1 MYILHWLHFNCCTGN
16 IILWHSSEG
25 IIRFDVQSCVCIAFV
40 FVFVGNELWNKV
52 IWPGE
57 VMVQPACRETRSM
70 VDPPGPW
77 SQGPHVLL
85 VPGSPCY
92 FGPRVPM
99 FFWSQGPHV
108 LLVSGSPCSFGLR
121 VPGSPCSLGH
131 LLCGLSS
138 YKLYVIQ
145 CMFYHFPPL

>member
-40 FVFVGNELWNKV
+40 FVFVRNELWNKV

-77 SQGPHVLL
+77 SQGPYVLL
-85 VPGSPCY
+85 VPGSPWS

-108 LLVSGSPCSFGLR
+108 LLV
-121 VPGSPCSLGH
+121 PGSPCSCGPRVPMLFWSQGPRVPMFLRSFVVWS
-131 LLCGLSS
+131 LLL
-138 YKLYVIQ
+138 
-145 CMFYHFPPL
+145 